1 MESARTPESP
11 HSQPAAAVP
20 GPRLVKLAGLLEDW
34 QADAEAAHQAKTTGK
49 PRGPVTGLSRLDRE
63 LGGCLHPGVNIVH
76 GTPGVGKTAFC
87 LQVAASCGCPALFV
101 TCEMSPLE
109 LFRRVTA
116 RVTGTYL
123 GRLKSGELTP
133 AESLALA
140 RRGVQA
146 APLLAFADAT
156 QAFAA
161 PAWIREVALAVR
173 GDSPHLLLVV
183 DSIHSWAEAAP
194 GGLTEYDA
202 LNAGLAALR
211 ALSHELACPVLAV
224 AERNR
229 ASMAT
234 GGLSAGAGTRK
245 IEYGAEAVID
255 LSRPEDTK
263 PDAKGEVPVTA
274 KLAKNRHGAVGGVV
288 KLRWHGALQR
298 FEEV

>member
-11 HSQPAAAVP
+11 QSQP
-20 GPRLVKLAGLLEDW
+20 PRLVKLAGLLEDW

-49 PRGPVTGLSRLDRE
+49 PRGPVTGLSTLDRE
-63 LGGCLHPGVNIVH
+63 LGGCLHTGVNIVH

-116 RVTGTYL
+116 RATGTFL
-123 GRLKSGELTP
+123 GRLKSGELSP

-194 GGLTEYDA
+194 GGLAEYDA

>member
-1 MESARTPESP
+1 MSR
-11 HSQPAAAVP
+11 
-20 GPRLVKLAGLLEDW
+20 RAGLS
-34 QADAEAAHQAKTTGK
+34 DA
-49 PRGPVTGLSRLDRE
+49 
-63 LGGCLHPGVNIVH
+63 
-76 GTPGVGKTAFC
+76 
-87 LQVAASCGCPALFV
+87 
-101 TCEMSPLE
+101 
-109 LFRRVTA
+109 
-116 RVTGTYL
+116 
-123 GRLKSGELTP
+123 
-133 AESLALA
+133 
-140 RRGVQA
+140 
-146 APLLAFADAT
+146 

-173 GDSPHLLLVV
+173 GDSAHLLLVV

-229 ASMAT
+229 ASMER

>member
-1 MESARTPESP
+1 
-11 HSQPAAAVP
+11 
-20 GPRLVKLAGLLEDW
+20 VKLAGLLEDW

-49 PRGPVTGLSRLDRE
+49 PRGPVTGLAALDRE

-87 LQVAASCGCPALFV
+87 LQVACHCGCPALFV

-116 RVTGTYL
+116 RATGTFL
-123 GRLKSGELTP
+123 GRLKSGELSP